1 MKLANEV
8 AVVTGAGRGIGRA
21 IAEMQAQEGAK
32 VALVARTAAEVEAAA
47 DAIRAGGAGPRA
59 PMPSTSSTA
68 RLWRKSCRVAICRWG
83 KEPPSS
89 AISAP

>member
-1 MKLANEV
+1 MKLAGEV

-21 IAEMQAQEGAK
+21 IAEMQAQEGAR
-32 VALVARTAAEVEAAA
+32 VALIARTAAEVEAAA
-47 DAIRAGGAGPRA
+47 DAIRAAGGIAR

-68 RLWRKSCRVAICRWG
+68 RLWRKPS
-83 KEPPSS
+83 PPST